1 MLSNNRCEHQNSTSC
16 WTCQYANVLQPNS
29 VNTKSSQL
37 RRYFVAASLANV
49 TRHQT
54 MFSLPVQS
62 QLVSGHLLTFLG
74 HFFKVTMSPVQ
85 KVLHHMLP
93 NY

>member
-1 MLSNNRCEHQNSTSC
+1 
-16 WTCQYANVLQPNS
+16 
-29 VNTKSSQL
+29 
-37 RRYFVAASLANV
+37 
-49 TRHQT
+49 